1 MFENYFKFFGN
12 HIFQRK
18 EENLVR
24 FYEDGSF
31 SLYEG
36 ENLKLYSKDCKL
48 IKSFCSPCL
57 RFENGCIGIVSQQ
70 EDCIDIYVNGEFAYS
85 FKLEYPHHRYQVS
98 GNFLFLYDYNNHLD
112 YYRITKQHAK
122 KCQYSIIDHLKNK
135 YDYRCYKGFKTAG
148 DWLTIFFMG
157 RDTDR
162 YAFLISP
169 QDTDVTYDNM
179 TNFRGLIDSSYIIKT
194 LNGSTLYNSK
204 FEKILTSRK
213 PEGIIPL
220 GYGHVLYESALIAET
235 ETGLFVK
242 EYEGEQAISEGGVS
256 IFPYKFVKDDNKLF
270 WHGGNFQF
278 FKIEDKF
285 LFVTYYDGKLYP
297 IFIDEKIDEDLF
309 LNKEIPTDY
318 ATRLSSMSYVY
329 HICRIHSP
337 VM

>member
-1 MFENYFKFFGN
+1 MLENYFKFFGN

-48 IKSFCSPCL
+48 IKSFCCPCL

-85 FKLEYPHHRYQVS
+85 FKLEYPYHRYHLS
-98 GNFLFLYDYNNHLD
+98 GNFLFLYECNNLFD

-122 KCQYSIIDHLKNK
+122 KCQYSIVDHLKNK

-157 RDTDR
+157 NDTNR
-162 YAFLISP
+162 HAFLINA
-169 QDTDVTYDNM
+169 QDTDATYDNM
-179 TNFRGLIDSSYIIKT
+179 TNFRGLIDGSYIIET

-220 GYGHVLYESALIAET
+220 GYGHVLYENALIAET
-235 ETGLFVK
+235 ETGIFVK
-242 EYEGEQAISEGGVS
+242 EYEGERAVSEGGVS
-256 IFPYKFVKDDNKLF
+256 IFPYKFVKENDTLF
-270 WHGGNFQF
+270 WTGGNFTF
-278 FKIEDKF
+278 FKVEDNW

-297 IFIDEKIDEDLF
+297 IFIDDKIDDNL
-309 LNKEIPTDY
+309 LLDNDIPKDY
-318 ATRLSSMSYVY
+318 ATKLAMMSFVRETR
-329 HICRIHSP
+329 RIYPP
-337 VM
+337 VL